1 MANINHKRGD
11 TFQLDFTLEANDV
24 AVDITNFDIRAQA
37 RDATGTLILEWN
49 ENQSPP
55 GVNITNASGG
65 LFNLKSEAAY
75 TTTPTGQNATYLL
88 ATESWPLG
96 VLNVD
101 VEFTDTSAT
110 PDSVSSSETF
120 TITVIEDITRD

>member
-1 MANINHKRGD
+1 MANINHKSGD
-11 TFQLDFTLEANDV
+11 TFQLDFTLEANEA

-37 RDATGTLILEWN
+37 RNAAGTLILEWN
-49 ENQSPP
+49 ETNS
-55 GVNITNASGG
+55 GVNVTNASGG
-65 LFNLKSEAAY
+65 LFNFKSEATY
-75 TTTPTGQNATYLL
+75 SSTPTGQL

-96 VLNVD
+96 VMNVD

-120 TITVIEDITRD
+120 TITVLEDVTRDE

>member
-24 AVDITNFDIRAQA
+24 AVDITNFNIRAQA
-37 RDATGTLILEWN
+37 RNAAGTLILEWN
-49 ENQSPP
+49 ETNS
-55 GVNITNASGG
+55 GVNVTNASGG
-65 LFNLKSEAAY
+65 LFNFKSEATY
-75 TTTPTGQNATYLL
+75 TSTPTGQL

-96 VLNVD
+96 VMNVD

-120 TITVIEDITRD
+120 TITVLEDVTRDE

>member
-11 TFQLDFTLEANDV
+11 TFQLDFTLEANQA

-37 RDATGTLILEWN
+37 RDAAGTLILEWN
-49 ENQSPP
+49 ETNS
-55 GVNITNASGG
+55 GVNVTNATGG
-65 LFNLKSEAAY
+65 LFNFKSEATY
-75 TTTPTGQNATYLL
+75 SSTPTGQL

-120 TITVIEDITRD
+120 TITVLEDVTRD

>member
-11 TFQLDFTLEANDV
+11 TFQLDFTLEANEA

-37 RDATGTLILEWN
+37 RNAAGTLILEWN
-49 ENQSPP
+49 ETNS
-55 GVNITNASGG
+55 GVNVTNATGG
-65 LFNLKSEAAY
+65 LFNFKSEATY
-75 TTTPTGQNATYLL
+75 SSTPTGQL

-96 VLNVD
+96 VMNVD

-120 TITVIEDITRD
+120 TITVLEDVTRDE

>member
-11 TFQLDFTLEANDV
+11 TFQLDFTLEANEA

-37 RDATGTLILEWN
+37 RNAAGTLILEWN
-49 ENQSPP
+49 ETNS
-55 GVNITNASGG
+55 GVNVTNASGG
-65 LFNLKSEAAY
+65 LFNFKSEATY
-75 TTTPTGQNATYLL
+75 SSTPTGQL

-96 VLNVD
+96 VMNVD

-120 TITVIEDITRD
+120 TITVLEDVTRD

>member
-24 AVDITNFDIRAQA
+24 AVNITNFDIRAQA
-37 RDATGTLILEWN
+37 RNAAGTLILEWN
-49 ENQSPP
+49 ETNS
-55 GVNITNASGG
+55 GVNVTNATGG
-65 LFNLKSEAAY
+65 LFNFKSEATY
-75 TTTPTGQNATYLL
+75 SSTPTGQL

-96 VLNVD
+96 VMNVD

-110 PDSVSSSETF
+110 PDSVNSSETF
-120 TITVIEDITRD
+120 TITVIEDVTRD

>member
-11 TFQLDFTLEANDV
+11 TFQLDFTLEENDV

-37 RDATGTLILEWN
+37 RSADGTLILEWN
-49 ENQSPP
+49 ETNG
-55 GVNITNASGG
+55 GVTVTNASGG
-65 LFNLKSEAAY
+65 LFNFKSEAAY
-75 TTTPTGQNATYLL
+75 TSTPTGQL
-88 ATESWPLG
+88 ATESWPIG
-96 VLNVD
+96 VMNVD

>member
-11 TFQLDFTLEANDV
+11 TFQLDFTLEANEA

-37 RDATGTLILEWN
+37 RNAAGTLILEWN
-49 ENQSPP
+49 ETNS
-55 GVNITNASGG
+55 GVNVTNATGG
-65 LFNLKSEAAY
+65 LFNFKSEATY
-75 TTTPTGQNATYLL
+75 SSTPTGQL

-96 VLNVD
+96 VMNVD
-101 VEFTDTSAT
+101 VEFKDTSAT

-120 TITVIEDITRD
+120 TITVLEDVTRDE

>member
-37 RDATGTLILEWN
+37 RNSAGTLVLEWN
-49 ENQSPP
+49 ETNG
-55 GVNITNASGG
+55 GVTVTNASDG
-65 LFNLKSEAAY
+65 LFNFKSEAAY
-75 TTTPTGQNATYLL
+75 TTTPTDQL

-96 VLNVD
+96 VMNVD
-101 VEFTDTSAT
+101 VEFTDTSAS
-110 PDSVSSSETF
+110 PESVSSSETF

>member
-11 TFQLDFTLEANDV
+11 TFQLDFTLEANQA

-37 RDATGTLILEWN
+37 RDAAGTLILEWN
-49 ENQSPP
+49 ETNS
-55 GVNITNASGG
+55 GVNVTNATGG
-65 LFNLKSEAAY
+65 LFNFKSEATY
-75 TTTPTGQNATYLL
+75 SSTPTGQL

-120 TITVIEDITRD
+120 TITVLEDVTRDE

>member
-37 RDATGTLILEWN
+37 RDAAGTLILEWN
-49 ENQSPP
+49 ETNN
-55 GVNITNASGG
+55 GVTVTNASGG
-65 LFNLKSEAAY
+65 LFNFKSEATY
-75 TTTPTGQNATYLL
+75 TTTPTGQL

>member
-37 RDATGTLILEWN
+37 RSADGTLILYWDAN
-49 ENQSPP
+49 NGSM
-55 GVNITNASGG
+55 VKTNAAGG
-65 LFNLKSEAAY
+65 LFHFKSEATY
-75 TTTPTGQNATYLL
+75 SPTPDDGRL
-88 ATESWPLG
+88 ATESWPIG
-96 VLNVD
+96 VMNVD

-120 TITVIEDITRD
+120 TITVIEDITRDE

>member
-1 MANINHKRGD
+1 MANLDHKRGD
-11 TFQLDFTLEANDV
+11 TFQLDFTLENNDV

-37 RDATGTLILEWN
+37 RDATGTLKVEWN
-49 ENQSPP
+49 ETNS
-55 GVNITNASGG
+55 GVNITNASNGQ
-65 LFNLKSEAAY
+65 FNLKSEATY
-75 TTTPTGQNATYLL
+75 TSTPTGQL

>member
-37 RDATGTLILEWN
+37 RNAAGTLILEWN
-49 ENQSPP
+49 ETNS
-55 GVNITNASGG
+55 GVNVTNATGG
-65 LFNLKSEAAY
+65 LFNFKSEATY
-75 TTTPTGQNATYLL
+75 SSTPTGQL

-120 TITVIEDITRD
+120 TITVLEDVTRD

>member
-11 TFQLDFTLEANDV
+11 TFQLDFTLDENGV
-24 AVDITNFDIRAQA
+24 AVDITNYDIRAQA
-37 RDATGTLILEWN
+37 RSADGTLILEWN

-55 GVNITNASGG
+55 GVNITNAAGG

-75 TTTPTGQNATYLL
+75 TSTPTGQL

-96 VLNVD
+96 VMNVD
-101 VEFTDTSAT
+101 IEFTDTSAT
-110 PDSVSSSETF
+110 PDSVSSSDTF
-120 TITVIEDITRD
+120 TITVVEDITRD

>member
-37 RDATGTLILEWN
+37 RDAAGTLILEWN
-49 ENQSPP
+49 ENQSPA
-55 GVNITNASGG
+55 GVNITNAAGG
-65 LFNLKSEAAY
+65 LFNLKSEATY
-75 TTTPTGQNATYLL
+75 TSTPTGQL

-96 VLNVD
+96 VMNVD

-120 TITVIEDITRD
+120 TITVIEDVTRDEE

>member
-37 RDATGTLILEWN
+37 RNAAGTLLLEWN
-49 ENQSPP
+49 ETNS
-55 GVNITNASGG
+55 GVNVTNATGG
-65 LFNLKSEAAY
+65 LFNFKSEATY
-75 TTTPTGQNATYLL
+75 SSTPTGQL

-96 VLNVD
+96 VMKVD

-120 TITVIEDITRD
+120 TITVLEDVTRD

>member
-1 MANINHKRGD
+1 MANLDHKRGD
-11 TFQLDFTLEANDV
+11 TFQLDFTLEDNDV

-37 RDATGTLILEWN
+37 RDATGTLIVEWN
-49 ENQSPP
+49 ETQSPP
-55 GVNITNASGG
+55 GVNITSASDGQ
-65 LFNLKSEAAY
+65 FNLKSEAAY
-75 TTTPTGQNATYLL
+75 TTTPTGQL
-88 ATESWPLG
+88 ATVSWPLG

-110 PDSVSSSETF
+110 PYSVSSSETF

>member
-11 TFQLDFTLEANDV
+11 TFQLDFTLEANEA

-37 RDATGTLILEWN
+37 RNAAGTLILEWN
-49 ENQSPP
+49 GTNGSL
-55 GVNITNASGG
+55 VKTNATGG
-65 LFNLKSEAAY
+65 LFNLKSEATY
-75 TTTPTGQNATYLL
+75 SPTPTDNRL

-120 TITVIEDITRD
+120 TITVIEDVTRDEE

>member
-37 RDATGTLILEWN
+37 RSADGTLILEWN
-49 ENQSPP
+49 ETNS
-55 GVNITNASGG
+55 GVNVTNAAGG
-65 LFNLKSEAAY
+65 LFNLKSEATY
-75 TTTPTGQNATYLL
+75 TNTPTGQR
-88 ATESWPLG
+88 ATESWPIG
-96 VLNVD
+96 VMNVD

-120 TITVIEDITRD
+120 TITVIEDITKD

>member
-1 MANINHKRGD
+1 MANLDHKRGD
-11 TFQLDFTLEANDV
+11 TFQLDFTLEDNDV

-37 RDATGTLILEWN
+37 RDATGTLIVEWN

-55 GVNITNASGG
+55 GVNITSAANGQ
-65 LFNLKSEAAY
+65 FNLKSEAAY
-75 TTTPTGQNATYLL
+75 TTTPTGQL
-88 ATESWPLG
+88 ATVSWPLG

-101 VEFTDTSAT
+101 VEFKDTSAS
-110 PDSVSSSETF
+110 PNSVSSSETF

>member
-1 MANINHKRGD
+1 MANLDHKRGD
-11 TFQLDFTLEANDV
+11 TFQLDFTLENNDV

-37 RDATGTLILEWN
+37 RDATGTLKVEWN
-49 ENQSPP
+49 ETNS
-55 GVNITNASGG
+55 GVNITSAANGQ
-65 LFNLKSEAAY
+65 FNLKSEATY
-75 TTTPTGQNATYLL
+75 TSTPTGQL

-96 VLNVD
+96 VPNVD

>member
-1 MANINHKRGD
+1 MANLDHKRGD
-11 TFQLDFTLEANDV
+11 TFQLDFTLENNDV

-37 RDATGTLILEWN
+37 RDATGTLKVEWN
-49 ENQSPP
+49 ETNS
-55 GVNITNASGG
+55 GVNITNASNGQ
-65 LFNLKSEAAY
+65 FNLKSEATY
-75 TTTPTGQNATYLL
+75 TSTPTGQL

-96 VLNVD
+96 ILNVD

>member
-1 MANINHKRGD
+1 MANLDHKRGD
-11 TFQLDFTLEANDV
+11 TFQLDFTLENNDV

-37 RDATGTLILEWN
+37 RDATGTLKVEWN
-49 ENQSPP
+49 ETNS
-55 GVNITNASGG
+55 GVNITSAANGQ
-65 LFNLKSEAAY
+65 FNLKSEATY
-75 TTTPTGQNATYLL
+75 TSTPTGQL

-96 VLNVD
+96 VLNID